1 MRSRF
6 AFRQVVRP
14 QEKPGEESQ
23 RGAKVAGKTVAAGVR
38 VLAAIR
44 LRPAARGATDET
56 LLRYLPGWLCTEQS
70 ESLRAGLRGAFACE
84 LAPWPLFAAPIAI
97 GVEQRL
103 AAHCTPHTVA
113 HTPAP
118 LQANSSSATAANRKS
133 RITRASWLIY
143 SALPIVSR
151 QGGPRKYSIHHGKT
165 GIPNYSCRKAT
176 TGSTRVAR
184 RAGM

>member
-23 RGAKVAGKTVAAGVR
+23 RGTKVAGKTVAAGAR

-44 LRPAARGATDET
+44 ARLAARDATGET
-56 LLRYLPGWLCTEQS
+56 LLRYLPGWLCIEQF

-84 LAPWPLFAAPIAI
+84 LAPRLLLAAPIAI
-97 GVEQRL
+97 GAEQRL
-103 AAHCTPHTVA
+103 PAHCTPHTVA

-118 LQANSSSATAANRKS
+118 LQANSSKATAANRES
-133 RITRASWLIY
+133 RFTIASWTIY
-143 SALPIVSR
+143 SPLPIVSR
-151 QGGPRKYSIHHGKT
+151 RPAPT
-165 GIPNYSCRKAT
+165 VKALL
-176 TGSTRVAR
+176 TGSSPAATPR
-184 RAGM
+184 RPPPAIACS